1 MKKEKDRI
9 DIGEFT
15 KWLKNNIHRILNMR
29 QTIMFT
35 NMNMGIE
42 DLKLFGKSNDP
53 FDYYFLHKDEFEK
66 GQFSSI
72 LEMGTNYYGVIN

>member
-15 KWLKNNIHRILNMR
+15 KWLKNNINRVLNMR

-53 FDYYFLHKDEFEK
+53 FDYYFLYKDEFEST
-66 GQFSSI
+66 QFSSI
-72 LEMGTNYYGVIN
+72 LEMGRIYKCSY

>member
-15 KWLKNNIHRILNMR
+15 KWLKNNINRVLNMR

-42 DLKLFGKSNDP
+42 DLKLFGKS
-53 FDYYFLHKDEFEK
+53 K
-66 GQFSSI
+66 I
-72 LEMGTNYYGVIN
+72 T